1 MNTYNINDTEFTNSA
16 VYQEFIKNNPSKGF
30 LKIRAYA
37 ANGAVPISGL
47 KVVVTKNINENT
59 NVIFFEGI
67 TNSSGI
73 IDNIALPAPTSI
85 TDNLIIPRMTTYS
98 ILATYPPDNVNQS
111 YIVNIYDNLSVLQN
125 VVVIPSMMVGEIYGS

>member
-1 MNTYNINDTEFTNSA
+1 MNTYNVNDSEFINSTT
-16 VYQEFIKNNPSKGF
+16 YQEFIKNNPSRGF

-37 ANGAVPISGL
+37 ANGALPISGL

-59 NVIFFEGI
+59 NVIFFEGT

-73 IDNIALPAPTSI
+73 IDNIALPAPTSS
-85 TDNLIIPRMTTYS
+85 TDNLVIPRMTTYS

-111 YIVNIYDNLSVLQN
+111 YIVNIYENLSVLQN
-125 VVVIPSMMVGEIYGS
+125 VVVVPSMMVGEIYGS

>member
-59 NVIFFEGI
+59 N
-67 TNSSGI
+67 
-73 IDNIALPAPTSI
+73 
-85 TDNLIIPRMTTYS
+85 
-98 ILATYPPDNVNQS
+98 
-111 YIVNIYDNLSVLQN
+111 
-125 VVVIPSMMVGEIYGS
+125 